1 MLQDTPKYRSHL
13 FRSLVRSPLLGG
25 TDINFKAMNNPAIMY
40 HHLQIHDT
48 EVCCEFY
55 FLSFIC
61 SELSVEPSFISE
73 ESFVR
78 APLNSR
84 IVSGTAVPK
93 SKGKAREESLDTF
106 PLDVQEALILEDL
119 LFVLMVSDPPPFY
132 ATLSGR
138 DEQGIEGTHI
148 SYHED
153 YSPEDDGELQGI
165 RFAVSDRLGAP
176 YLNPFAVHTLNKMSD
191 PSLRDLVER
200 VLPLAKY
207 YTAISSFIE
216 LRSHLDFGRVNHALC
231 AALRD
236 MLKVCSYISL
246 MPFVR

>member
-1 MLQDTPKYRSHL
+1 MSHHCQTL
-13 FRSLVRSPLLGG
+13 
-25 TDINFKAMNNPAIMY
+25 
-40 HHLQIHDT
+40 DT
-48 EVCCEFY
+48 EVRGKSR
-55 FLSFIC
+55 FLSFTC
-61 SELSVEPSFISE
+61 SELPAEPSFISE

-84 IVSGTAVPK
+84 IVSGTAAPR
-93 SKGKAREESLDTF
+93 SKGKAREEHLDTF

-119 LFVLMVSDPPPFY
+119 LFVLMVSDTPPFY
-132 ATLSGR
+132 ATLPRR

-148 SYHED
+148 TYHED

-165 RFAVSDRLGAP
+165 RFAVSDRLGAQSAFRP
-176 YLNPFAVHTLNKMSD
+176 SAEHTLNIVSD

-236 MLKVCSYISL
+236 MLKVCSDNYL
-246 MPFVR
+246 HP